1 MHVHCNLYA
10 GNTDPSSEAD
20 SIVSKILNCN
30 ASQLINAIKESH
42 PVINKHIQFETL
54 LQHFNSHKIF
64 TNAEMDYFSANSKSL
79 VKKVNK
85 LIIWLEKKD
94 DSGIYNFVKALNKET
109 EHSGHCT
116 ILKKLHEILFP
127 VTTV

>member
-1 MHVHCNLYA
+1 MYV
-10 GNTDPSSEAD
+10 GNTDPRSEAG
-20 SIVSKILNCN
+20 SIVSQILDCSV
-30 ASQLINAIKESH
+30 SQLIEAIKEGH

-64 TNAEMDYFSANSKSL
+64 TIAEMDYFDAKSNSL
-79 VKKVNK
+79 VERVNK

-94 DSGIYNFVKALNKET
+94 ESGIYNFVKALNEET
-109 EHSGHCT
+109 EHSGHYA

-127 VTTV
+127 VTTE